1 MAPPLHGFY
10 RLVALGEV
18 ASTNDEALAR
28 VRAGAPE
35 GTLVV
40 AQRQTAGRGR
50 RGRAWESPPG
60 NLHLSLVLQPTAGL
74 AAAVAVGFAAALAA
88 RGAIVRGL
96 PPGHSVE
103 LKWPNDV
110 LIDGAKAAGVLIE
123 TADDALVLGVG
134 INIARH
140 PEGTPY
146 PATSIHGA
154 GGCGTLD
161 DVLSAFCA
169 TFKARWDEFLRDG
182 FAPLR
187 QEWLAHARGLG
198 DSVTVDLEGTRLTGV
213 FRDIAEDGA
222 LVLDRGA
229 AGVKRIT
236 AGDVSFAPV
245 PAAAT
250 GA

>member
-10 RLVALGEV
+10 RLVALDEV
-18 ASTNDEALAR
+18 ASTNDEALDR
-28 VRAGAPE
+28 LRSGAPE
-35 GTLVV
+35 GILVV

-50 RGRAWESPPG
+50 RGRTWESPAG
-60 NLHLSLVLQPTAGL
+60 NLHLSLILRPDAGL
-74 AAAVAVGFAAALAA
+74 AAAVPVGFAAALAA

-96 PPGHSVE
+96 PPGRRVE

-110 LIDGAKAAGVLIE
+110 LIDGAKAAGLLVE

-134 INIARH
+134 INIIRH

-154 GGCGTLD
+154 GGVGTLD

-169 TFKARWDEFLRDG
+169 TFKARWDEYRRDG

-187 QEWLAHARGLG
+187 QEWLVHARGLG
-198 DSVTVDLEGTRLTGV
+198 ETVTVDIEGTHLTGI

-222 LVLDRGA
+222 LVLDCGV

-236 AGDVSFAPV
+236 AGDVSFAP
-245 PAAAT
+245 AAAT

>member
-1 MAPPLHGFY
+1 MAPPLHAFY
-10 RLVALGEV
+10 RVVALDEV
-18 ASTNDEALAR
+18 ASTNDEALTRA
-28 VRAGAPE
+28 RAGAPK
-35 GTLVV
+35 GTLVI
-40 AQRQTAGRGR
+40 ARRQSAGRGR
-50 RGRAWESPPG
+50 RGRTWDSPEG
-60 NLHLSLVLQPTAGL
+60 NLHLSLILRPAAGI
-74 AAAVAVGFAAALAA
+74 AAAVAAGFAAALAV

-96 PPGHSVE
+96 PPGRRVE

-110 LIDGAKAAGVLIE
+110 LIDGAKAAGILIE
-123 TADDALVLGVG
+123 AADGALVLGVG

-169 TFKARWDEFLRDG
+169 TFKARWDTFLRDG

-187 QEWLAHARGLG
+187 QEWLANARGLG
-198 DSVTVDLEGTRLTGV
+198 ETVTVDVEGTRLTGV
-213 FRDIAEDGA
+213 FGDIAEDGA
-222 LVLDRGA
+222 LILDRGA

-236 AGDVSFAPV
+236 AGDVSFAP
-245 PAAAT
+245 AAET
-250 GA
+250 GS